1 MKPDIAT
8 QACSSRRRHR
18 WCLVFPFIWQ
28 GGLAPVVND
37 VAYRPFGLPFAMAWQ
52 MAGIVLTSVVIGW
65 VFRRDRQT
73 GIEAEEEAFL
83 RATADSS
90 QKPQ

>member
-1 MKPDIAT
+1 MKPDIET
-8 QACSSRRRHR
+8 QAFSSRRRYR

-52 MAGIVLTSVVIGW
+52 LAGIVLTSVVIAW

-73 GIEAEEEAFL
+73 GVEEEEDAFL

-90 QKPQ
+90 QPQQ